1 VRESRRNKGILAKIM
16 PKSARMSER
25 ESNKVLVMPF
35 EPKRNTISITIVF
48 HEMLIG
54 SIIEA
59 DAASL
64 VVA

>member
-1 VRESRRNKGILAKIM
+1 
-16 PKSARMSER
+16 MSER

-35 EPKRNTISITIVF
+35 EPQRNTISITIVF